1 MLILLLAPR
10 AATTPRL
17 SSSSLADDLLVM
29 RLHSVTLLL
38 APRAATTPR
47 LSSSSLADVLLVM
60 RLHSATLL
68 HSVTLLLAPRAATTP
83 RLSSSPADVHAVLCV
98 PVVFWGLQNDLM

>member
-1 MLILLLAPR
+1 MPPPPRGSAAAEAWPTSSWSCTLLYS
-10 AATTPRL
+10 ATL
-17 SSSSLADDLLVM
+17 
-29 RLHSVTLLL
+29 LHSVMLLH
-38 APRAATTPR
+38 
-47 LSSSSLADVLLVM
+47 LV
-60 RLHSATLL
+60 TLL